1 MTTSFSRYP
10 IMVKRITKEELKN
23 IKSILEEEKIAEAR
37 EINES
42 IVKVTKSAY
51 NYSTISP
58 RFKRDPRIVLIALEG
73 YEKIV
78 KAAANMLEVLSPSD
92 KNYAWT
98 ISQREAALKEIEEL
112 KKILCPEKTVAEITR
127 RV

>member
-78 KAAANMLEVLSPSD
+78 KAADNMLEVLSPSD